1 MENEESLVRM
11 KEEPDDNLPDAGED
25 YNFDSVGSVQVEHY
39 ESFACYKTPEI
50 HANEV
55 MALQKQ
61 LDGEIFVDCEC
72 EYVKPELKPELLP
85 LSTIICKTEYEYRNN
100 PPIVKVEN
108 QNQNRCS
115 KDPIILIKKGFDYD
129 NNAQFQVNSQLGLD
143 AHAKIKIF
151 RKTTGTKLSKEYAI
165 FRKTCETGAGLN
177 THINTTRKVKKP
189 YECKICHKSFGLKSD
204 LKRHISAVHDR
215 SKPFECD
222 VCHKSFGRKGNLKSH
237 INGVHDGSKP
247 FECDICHKSFG
258 NESHLNAHINTVH
271 ARIKSFECEHMIV
284 ANSSSATFDKSFSY
298 KEDLKNHLVNKCHHQ
313 RD

>member
-129 NNAQFQVNSQLGLD
+129 NNAQFQ
-143 AHAKIKIF
+143 
-151 RKTTGTKLSKEYAI
+151 
-165 FRKTCETGAGLN
+165 
-177 THINTTRKVKKP
+177 
-189 YECKICHKSFGLKSD
+189 
-204 LKRHISAVHDR
+204 
-215 SKPFECD
+215 
-222 VCHKSFGRKGNLKSH
+222 
-237 INGVHDGSKP
+237 
-247 FECDICHKSFG
+247 
-258 NESHLNAHINTVH
+258 
-271 ARIKSFECEHMIV
+271 HMIV